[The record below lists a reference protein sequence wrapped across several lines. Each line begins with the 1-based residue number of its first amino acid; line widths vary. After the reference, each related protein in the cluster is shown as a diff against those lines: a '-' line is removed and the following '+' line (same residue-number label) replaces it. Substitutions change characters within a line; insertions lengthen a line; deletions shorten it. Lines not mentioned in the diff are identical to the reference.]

1 MLFSVLVDLLD
12 GARYSKW
19 MANLFPSVLSL
30 LLRNTI
36 LSGVVDLFKYQYH
49 QLVINE
55 ATNSSRAPT
64 ENRVTFVIATISY
77 SSSPP
82 LFLAPRFWEPRDQ
95 PQQGFFLEARKRTLG
110 TTLRKTLVK
119 ALCNGYEIKLSL
131 SKKVAFGALAF

>member
-1 MLFSVLVDLLD
+1 MLFSALVDLLD
-12 GARYSKW
+12 GVRYSKW

-82 LFLAPRFWEPRDQ
+82 LFLAPQ
-95 PQQGFFLEARKRTLG
+95 ILG
-110 TTLRKTLVK
+110 
-119 ALCNGYEIKLSL
+119 A
-131 SKKVAFGALAF
+131 A